1 MKEISPIE
9 IGMARPTKVLFLG
22 TYPPRRCGIATF
34 TYDLAQA
41 FYNTFAP
48 AIKTT
53 VAAMNYSA
61 LKNPKYSSRV
71 VLEIDQDKTEDYK
84 IAAKKI
90 NADPN
95 IKLVCIQHEFGIFGG
110 EFGSN
115 LKYFLAELKK
125 PTVMTLHTVLPNPKP
140 AMEASIRPLLD
151 RVSYLV
157 VMSTNSKNILISR
170 YGINPRKIFI
180 IDHGIHPVEF
190 ETSEKFKKAL
200 HIQNRQ
206 VMSTFG
212 LLNPGKG
219 IEYVLD
225 VIPEL
230 IRKFPNLLYL
240 VMGVTHP
247 LVLKNEGEEYRNFLM
262 EKANQLKIQKYVRF
276 YNLYLEVGRLLKFLQ
291 ATDIYIASSTNV
303 DQAVSGTFSYAM
315 GTGRP
320 IISAPFAQAREDIG
334 EAGLLVNFRDKSSLK
349 KTIEQLLVN
358 PKLRE
363 VMGKKAYFNTR
374 HMTWSNVALSY
385 LKVFM
390 KCAPDLSVDNRHL
403 PKLNLKHLNKLTD
416 RFGIFQFADLSHRNP
431 DFGYTLDD
439 NARALVIAARYY
451 SAGIRKKTTLRLLN
465 IYLSFIA
472 NALGSD
478 GFLNYFNKN
487 YKPDDAANAKDNLE
501 DADARALWA
510 LMQLSVIHAIPV
522 ELKRKAQKIYK
533 RRLKIGVHFQHIRP
547 KAFYIKGLFALY
559 QSHSSQNLR
568 EKIRIL
574 ADELMKNYVAHSDS
588 GWHWFDSIITYSNS
602 VLCESLLSAFQATGK
617 EEYFY
622 VGKKTLDF
630 LISHSF
636 VNGIYMPVGQSG
648 WFEKGGKRKF
658 FDQQPEDVVAMV
670 EALKKIYIITREEKY
685 KMLMTKAF
693 YWYLGENYLEQYL
706 YDQISG
712 GCYDGLGKRSV
723 NLNQGAESTVSYLAA
738 RIAVNDSS

>member
-1 MKEISPIE
+1 MRRSIKSS
-9 IGMARPTKVLFLG
+9 KVLFLG
-22 TYPPRRCGIATF
+22 TYPPRRCGIAAF

-41 FYNTFAP
+41 FDTVFAP
-48 AIKTT
+48 AIKT
-53 VAAMNYSA
+53 VIAAMNYSA
-61 LKNPKYSSRV
+61 FKRPKYSSRV
-71 VLEIDQDKTEDYK
+71 VFEIDQDKAEDYK

-90 NADPN
+90 NADPK
-95 IKLVCIQHEFGIFGG
+95 IKLVSIQHEFGIFGG

-115 LKYFLAELKK
+115 LKYFLDELRK
-125 PTVMTLHTVLPNPKP
+125 PTAMTLHTVLPDPKP
-140 AMEASIRPLLD
+140 AMEASLKPLLE

-157 VMSTNSKNILISR
+157 VMSKNSKEILISR
-170 YGINPRKIFI
+170 YNVNPRKIFI

-190 ETSEKFKKAL
+190 ETSEKFKKML
-200 HIQNRQ
+200 HMQKRQ
-206 VMSTFG
+206 VISTFG
-212 LLNPGKG
+212 LLNSGKG

-240 VMGVTHP
+240 VIGATHP
-247 LVLKNEGEEYRNFLM
+247 LVLQNEGEKYRDFLQ
-262 EKANQLKIQKYVRF
+262 KKVNKLKIQKHVRF
-276 YNLYLEVGRLLKFLQ
+276 YNSYLKIGRLLKLLQ
-291 ATDIYIASSTNV
+291 TTDIYIASSINA
-303 DQAVSGTFSYAM
+303 DQAVSGTLSYAM
-315 GTGRP
+315 GIGRP
-320 IISAPFAQAREDIG
+320 VISTPFAQAREDIG
-334 EAGLLVNFRDKSSLK
+334 KSGLLVDFRDQGSLK
-349 KTIEQLLVN
+349 KAIERLLGN
-358 PKLRE
+358 IELME
-363 VMGKKAYFNTR
+363 IMGKKAYFNTR
-374 HMTWSNVALSY
+374 HMTWHNVALSY

-390 KCAPDLSVDNRHL
+390 KCAPGLSVDNRHL
-403 PKLNLKHLNKLTD
+403 PKLNLKHLIKLTD
-416 RFGIFQFADLSHRNP
+416 QFGIFQFADLSHKNP

-439 NARALVIAARYY
+439 NTRALVIAAQYY
-451 SAGIRKKTTLRLLN
+451 AAGIKKKSALRLIK

-472 NALGSD
+472 NALKSD

-487 YKPDDAANAKDNLE
+487 CEPDKAANAKDSME
-501 DADARALWA
+501 DANARALWA
-510 LMQLSVIHAIPV
+510 LMQLSVMRAVPAY
-522 ELKRKAQKIYK
+522 LKRKARKIFE
-533 RRLKIGVHFQHIRP
+533 RRLKNGANFQYSRP

-559 QSHSSQNLR
+559 QSRPSQNLQ

-574 ADELMKNYVAHSDS
+574 ADELVKNYIAHSNS
-588 GWHWFDSIITYSNS
+588 SWHWFDNIITYSNS
-602 VLCESLLSAFQATGK
+602 TLCESLLSAFQVTGK

-693 YWYLGENYLEQYL
+693 YWYLGENYLGQYL

-712 GCYDGLGKRSV
+712 GCYDGLGKTHV
-723 NLNQGAESTVSYLAA
+723 NLNQGAESTVSYIAA
-738 RIAVNDSS
+738 RIAMSDFI